1 MKKIIVLTFLSL
13 FIGLETFA
21 QVTIAPT
28 NLFIDNT
35 SRFGTY
41 MVVNGSNQI
50 QEISIDFFFAYS
62 STDEFGNR
70 TIVSE
75 DSVKALEHSAAES
88 IRAFPQN
95 FSLSPNQRQ
104 VVRIRVNMPNDVP
117 DGTYWSRI
125 RTASTLQSPPIE
137 LQNADAVTASVG
149 VKVEQVTGLFY
160 KKGSVS
166 TGIEIVEINT
176 SFEEPDNT
184 LSVQTQLLRTG
195 NSPFLG
201 SITTSLLN
209 TSGDEV
215 RRKFVSTTIYFD
227 SIHRADFD
235 VEDLPAGTYTAQV
248 KFETSRNDVSNN
260 DIIKAPTVTK
270 STTFTIR

>member
-1 MKKIIVLTFLSL
+1 MKKIIALTFFSFLI
-13 FIGLETFA
+13 FIDSFA

-28 NLFIDNT
+28 NLFIDSN

-41 MVVNGSNQI
+41 MVVNGSNQV

-70 TIVSE
+70 TIISE
-75 DSVKALEHSAAES
+75 DSVKAVQYSVAES

-137 LQNADAVTASVG
+137 LQNSDAVSASVG

-160 KKGSVS
+160 KKGTVS
-166 TGIEIVEINT
+166 TGIEIVDINT
-176 SFEEPDNT
+176 NFEEPDNI
-184 LSVQTQLLRTG
+184 LVVQTQHLRTG

-201 SITTSLLN
+201 SISTSILN
-209 TSGDEV
+209 SSGEEV
-215 RRKFVSTTIYFD
+215 RRGFVSTTIYFD
-227 SIHRADFD
+227 GIHKQEFE
-235 VEDLPAGTYTAQV
+235 VENLPSGTYTAKV
-248 KFETSRNDVSNN
+248 TFETSRSDVSNN